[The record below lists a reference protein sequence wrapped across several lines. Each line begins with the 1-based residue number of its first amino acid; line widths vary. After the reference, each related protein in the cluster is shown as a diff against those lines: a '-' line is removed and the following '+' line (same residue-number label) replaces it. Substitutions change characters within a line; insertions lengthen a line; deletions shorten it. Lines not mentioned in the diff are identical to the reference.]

1 MSSTTEL
8 IVLPPPETV
17 REVFVK
23 PLGLQPYL
31 DQVRE
36 HLDTFVPD
44 TSTKKG
50 RDAIASI
57 AYQVAKGKTAVD
69 NLGKD
74 LVAEMKKEPALVD
87 AERKRWRDQMDAW
100 KDEVRKPLTDWE
112 EAEAAREAGHKAG
125 IEWFQLRAKEHHDL
139 DAAEIRASLAEVEAK
154 TVDESWQ
161 EFEPEARSAKAKAV
175 AALTAALTARE
186 KYEAE
191 QVELARLRQEA
202 AAREQRD
209 REEQIARDAAAR
221 AQLEAEAKAQA
232 DRDAATRR
240 EQELQQANERAE
252 REKVEAQQREQQAVA
267 DAARRA
273 TEAVAAEQRRVAAQA
288 EADAQEAK
296 RREANKAHRQ
306 RINRAALD
314 ALVEGGLSE
323 ADAKTVI
330 TLIAKKAIPAVSI
343 TY

>member
-8 IVLPPPETV
+8 IVLPPAESVRTV
-17 REVFVK
+17 FTT
-23 PLGLQPYL
+23 PQGLEPYL
-31 DQVRE
+31 QQIKAR
-36 HLDTFVPD
+36 LDEFVPD

-69 NLGKD
+69 NMGKE

-100 KDEVRKPLTDWE
+100 KDELRKPLTDWE

-139 DAAEIRASLAEVEAK
+139 DATEIRASLAEVEAK
-154 TVDESWQ
+154 AVDESWQ
-161 EFEPEARSAKAKAV
+161 AFEPEARSAKAKAV
-175 AALTAALTARE
+175 AALTAALAARE

-221 AQLEAEAKAQA
+221 AQREAEAKAQA
-232 DRDAATRR
+232 DRDAAARR

-252 REKVEAQQREQQAVA
+252 REKAEAQQREQQAVA
-267 DAARRA
+267 DAERRA

-288 EADAQEAK
+288 EAEAQEAK
-296 RREANKAHRQ
+296 RREADKAHRQ

-314 ALVEGGLSE
+314 ALVDGGLSE
-323 ADAKTVI
+323 TDAKTVI
-330 TLIAKKAIPAVSI
+330 TLIAKKAIPAVTI